1 MVAME
6 AAAHGVPTVAYAVG
20 GVPDAVLD
28 GTSGVLVQPG
38 DEVGFAEAVDRTLSV
53 GFVRESVRGWAEQF
67 DWHLFG
73 DAIER
78 ELSIAVVGGHDGRRS
93 EERRVGEECVS
104 QCRYRWEPYHS
115 KKQKKP

>member
-78 ELSIAVVGGHDGRRS
+78 S
-93 EERRVGEECVS
+93 EERRVGKECVS
-104 QCRYRWEPYHS
+104 KCRSRWWTDH
-115 KKQKKP
+115 

>member
-20 GVPDAVLD
+20 GVPDAVLA

-38 DEVGFAEAVDRTLSV
+38 DEVGFAEAVDRPLSV
-53 GFVRESVRGWAEQF
+53 GFVRESVRGWAEQLE
-67 DWHLFG
+67 WHLFG

-78 ELSIAVVGGHDGRRS
+78 DLSFAVVGGHAGRGHCSSPTSSAGLTLTPPERS
-93 EERRVGEECVS
+93 E
-104 QCRYRWEPYHS
+104 
-115 KKQKKP
+115 

>member
-67 DWHLFG
+67 DWHL
-73 DAIER
+73 DR
-78 ELSIAVVGGHDGRRS
+78 KSVVSGKSVSVRVASGGRRII
-93 EERRVGEECVS
+93 
-104 QCRYRWEPYHS
+104 
-115 KKQKKP
+115 KKKKIKN

>member
-38 DEVGFAEAVDRTLSV
+38 DEVGFAEAVDRPLSV

-78 ELSIAVVGGHDGRRS
+78 ELSIARS
-93 EERRVGEECVS
+93 EERRVGKECVS
-104 QCRYRWEPYHS
+104 PCRYRWSPYY
-115 KKQKKP
+115 

>member
-6 AAAHGVPTVAYAVG
+6 AAAHGVPTVAYAGG

-78 ELSIAVVGGHDGRRS
+78 ELSIAVVGGHDEIGSASCRES
-93 EERRVGEECVS
+93 V
-104 QCRYRWEPYHS
+104 CRYVYNWVGPVS
-115 KKQKKP
+115 LKQKKQ

>member
-78 ELSIAVVGGHDGRRS
+78 ELYIAVVEGHAGRGQGSSPTRS
-93 EERRVGEECVS
+93 QALNITPPVREERKSGG
-104 QCRYRWEPYHS
+104 YG
-115 KKQKKP
+115 